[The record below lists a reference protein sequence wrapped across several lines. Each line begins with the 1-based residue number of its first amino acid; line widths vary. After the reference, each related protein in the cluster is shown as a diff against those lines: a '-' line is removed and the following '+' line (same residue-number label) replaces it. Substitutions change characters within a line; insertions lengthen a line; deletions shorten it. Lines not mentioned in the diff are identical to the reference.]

1 MAQFDVYANP
11 DPDTNKSYPYFVDLQ
26 AEIIADLSTR
36 VVAPLVARDELHHAP
51 LQVLCPEVDVNGAR
65 YVLMTHQLASIPMQT
80 NLSPVASLQER
91 RYELL
96 NALDFLITGC

>member
-1 MAQFDVYANP
+1 MAQFDVYSNP
-11 DPDTNKSYPYFVDLQ
+11 DPDTNKTYPYFVDLQ

-36 VVAPLVARDELHHAP
+36 VVAPLVSRDELRHAP
-51 LQVLCPEVDVNGAR
+51 LQVLCPEVDVKGAR
-65 YVLMTHQLASIPMQT
+65 YVLMTHQLASIPVPS
-80 NLSPVASLQER
+80 NLSPVASLREQ

>member
-26 AEIIADLSTR
+26 AEIIADVSTR

-51 LQVLCPEVDVNGAR
+51 MHVLCPEVDVNGAR
-65 YVLMTHQLASIPMQT
+65 YVVMTHQLASIPLPA
-80 NLSPVASLQER
+80 NLCPKASLVEQ